1 VAAGV
6 ARWVRG
12 EEYGIETLVVDDG
25 HNVSDEEVQT
35 PFFEGRSLKGDT
47 VDLGLYANCHRPMS
61 RTLPQVDFFVVTFPQ

>member
-1 VAAGV
+1 MAAGV
-6 ARWVRG
+6 VRWVWG

-47 VDLGLYANCHRPMS
+47 VGLK
-61 RTLPQVDFFVVTFPQ
+61 L

>member
-6 ARWVRG
+6 VRWVRG

-47 VDLGLYANCHRPMS
+47 VGLK
-61 RTLPQVDFFVVTFPQ
+61 L